1 MEDLGLFRLLRGC
14 SWMQLMHRRS
24 EPYSL
29 DDPYRKK
36 RPSTSKIIF
45 LSCEGSVTEEEYIEI
60 LSQIYDG
67 VKNRV
72 QLISVA
78 EDEIHTRPR
87 KRTREQNQV
96 LGKSKPWQLVERI
109 DKFKSEKE
117 SIYEFSKYP
126 EDEFWIV
133 SDVDDNLDNHK
144 IEFQNAINE
153 CDEKGY
159 KYAISNPF
167 FEIWLLLHHDEVTE
181 EDKKY
186 AVTEEHMYEATDHF
200 RIRLAEQGAALKE
213 QKHLQLEHYSDEKVK
228 MAVQRA
234 KDLVNGKDEKI
245 PSEYG
250 TYVYK
255 IVEEIL
261 DVVEK
266 KSTIN
271 RED

>member
-1 MEDLGLFRLLRGC
+1 
-14 SWMQLMHRRS
+14 MQLIHRRS
-24 EPYSL
+24 TPFTNE
-29 DDPYRKK
+29 DPYRLK

-45 LSCEGSVTEEEYIEI
+45 LSCEGSVTEEEYIEV

-67 VKNRV
+67 VKGRV

-78 EDEIHTRPR
+78 EDEVHTLPK

-109 DKFKSEKE
+109 NKFKEKKDAK
-117 SIYEFSKYP
+117 YEFSKYP

-144 IEFQNAINE
+144 EEFENAIQE
-153 CDEKGY
+153 CEEKGY

-167 FEIWLLLHHDEVTE
+167 FEIWLLLHHDEASE

-186 AVTEEHMYEATDHF
+186 AVTETHPYEATKHF
-200 RIRLAEQGAALKE
+200 RMRLTDKGAPLKE
-213 QKHLQLEHYSDEKVK
+213 QKHLKLEHYSDEKVRL
-228 MAVQRA
+228 AVQRA
-234 KDLVNGKDEKI
+234 KELVEGKDEKI
-245 PSEYG
+245 PSGYG

-255 IVEEIL
+255 IIEEIL
-261 DVVEK
+261 DVVEA
-266 KSTIN
+266 
-271 RED
+271 

>member
-1 MEDLGLFRLLRGC
+1 
-14 SWMQLMHRRS
+14 MQLIHRRS
-24 EPYSL
+24 TPFTNE
-29 DDPYRKK
+29 DPYRLK

-45 LSCEGSVTEEEYIEI
+45 LSCEGSVTEEEYIEV

-67 VKNRV
+67 VKGRV

-78 EDEIHTRPR
+78 EDEVHTLPK

-109 DKFKSEKE
+109 NKFKEKKDAK
-117 SIYEFSKYP
+117 YEFSKYP

-144 IEFQNAINE
+144 EEFENAIQE
-153 CDEKGY
+153 CEEKGY

-167 FEIWLLLHHDEVTE
+167 FEIWLLLHHDEASE

-186 AVTEEHMYEATDHF
+186 AVTETHPYEATNHF
-200 RIRLAEQGAALKE
+200 RMRLTDKGAPLKE
-213 QKHLQLEHYSDEKVK
+213 QKHLKLEHYSDEKVRL
-228 MAVQRA
+228 AVQRA
-234 KDLVNGKDEKI
+234 KELVEGKDEKI
-245 PSEYG
+245 PSGYG

-255 IVEEIL
+255 IIEEIL
-261 DVVEK
+261 DVVEA
-266 KSTIN
+266 
-271 RED
+271 

>member
-1 MEDLGLFRLLRGC
+1 MHLIHKRSTPFTNENSYRL
-14 SWMQLMHRRS
+14 
-24 EPYSL
+24 
-29 DDPYRKK
+29 K

-45 LSCEGSVTEEEYIEI
+45 LSCEGSVTEEEYIEV

-67 VKNRV
+67 VKGRV

-78 EDEIHTRPR
+78 EDEVHTLPK

-109 DKFKSEKE
+109 NKFKEEKE
-117 SIYEFSKYP
+117 AKYEFSKYP

-133 SDVDDNLDNHK
+133 SDVDDNLDNHET
-144 IEFQNAINE
+144 EFKNAIQE

-167 FEIWLLLHHDEVTE
+167 FEMWLLLHHDEVRE
-181 EDKKY
+181 EDRKY
-186 AVTEEHMYEATDHF
+186 AVTETHSYEATDHF
-200 RIRLAEQGAALKE
+200 RVRLTEKGAPLKE
-213 QKHLQLEHYSDEKVK
+213 QKHLNIEHYSDEKIRL
-228 MAVQRA
+228 AVQRA
-234 KDLVNGKDEKI
+234 KGLVKGKEEKI
-245 PSEYG
+245 PSDYG

-261 DVVEK
+261 EAI
-266 KSTIN
+266 S
-271 RED
+271 

>member
-1 MEDLGLFRLLRGC
+1 
-14 SWMQLMHRRS
+14 MQLIHRRS
-24 EPYSL
+24 TPFTNE
-29 DDPYRKK
+29 DPYRLK

-45 LSCEGSVTEEEYIEI
+45 LSCEGSVTEEEYIEV

-67 VKNRV
+67 VKGRV

-78 EDEIHTRPR
+78 EDEVHTLPK

-109 DKFKSEKE
+109 NKFKEKKDAK
-117 SIYEFSKYP
+117 YEFSKYP

-144 IEFQNAINE
+144 EEFENAIQE
-153 CDEKGY
+153 CEEKGY

-167 FEIWLLLHHDEVTE
+167 FEIWLLLHHDEASE

-186 AVTEEHMYEATDHF
+186 AVTETHPYEATNHF
-200 RIRLAEQGAALKE
+200 RMRLTDKGAPLKE
-213 QKHLQLEHYSDEKVK
+213 QKHLKLEHYSDEKVRL
-228 MAVQRA
+228 AVQRA
-234 KDLVNGKDEKI
+234 KELVEGKDEKI
-245 PSEYG
+245 PSGYG

-255 IVEEIL
+255 IIEEIL
-261 DVVEK
+261 NVVEA
-266 KSTIN
+266 
-271 RED
+271 

>member
-1 MEDLGLFRLLRGC
+1 
-14 SWMQLMHRRS
+14 MQLIHRRS
-24 EPYSL
+24 KPFTIE
-29 DDPYRKK
+29 DPYRTK

-67 VKNRV
+67 VKSRV

-78 EDEIHTRPR
+78 EDEIHTSVK
-87 KRTREQNQV
+87 KRTTKQNQV

-109 DKFKSEKE
+109 DKFKMEKE

-126 EDEFWIV
+126 DDEFWIV

-144 IEFQNAINE
+144 EQFENAIKE

-159 KYAISNPF
+159 RYAISNPF
-167 FEIWLLLHHDEVTE
+167 FEIWLLLHHDDVNE

-186 AVTEEHMYEATDHF
+186 AVTKQHRYEPTDHF
-200 RIRLAEQGAALKE
+200 RTRLSENGASLKDK
-213 QKHLQLEHYSDEKVK
+213 KHLQLEHYSDEKVK
-228 MAVQRA
+228 IAVERA
-234 KDLVNGKDEKI
+234 KVLMNGKNEKI
-245 PSEYG
+245 PLEFG
-250 TYVYK
+250 TYFYK

-261 DVVEK
+261 EATDNYIGCE
-266 KSTIN
+266 
-271 RED
+271 RR

>member
-1 MEDLGLFRLLRGC
+1 MEDLELFRLLGRC
-14 SWMQLMHRRS
+14 RKMQLMHRRS
-24 EPYSL
+24 KPFSL
-29 DDPYRKK
+29 DDPYRTK
-36 RPSTSKIIF
+36 RPATSKIIF

-72 QLISVA
+72 RLISVA
-78 EDEIHTRPR
+78 EDEIHTQPQ
-87 KRTREQNQV
+87 KRTKKQNQV
-96 LGKSKPWQLVERI
+96 LGKTKPWQLVERI
-109 DKFKSEKE
+109 DRFKSEKE

-133 SDVDDNLDNHK
+133 SDIDDNLDNHK
-144 IEFQNAINE
+144 VEFQNAINE

-181 EDKKY
+181 EDRKY
-186 AVTEEHMYEATDHF
+186 AVTENHKYESTDHF
-200 RIRLAEQGAALKE
+200 RIRLAEQNAPLRE
-213 QKHLQLEHYSDEKVK
+213 QKHLQLEHYSDEKVRI
-228 MAVQRA
+228 AVHRA
-234 KDLVNGKDEKI
+234 KDIVNGKDEKI

-261 DVVEK
+261 DVAE
-266 KSTIN
+266 N
-271 RED
+271 N

>member
-1 MEDLGLFRLLRGC
+1 
-14 SWMQLMHRRS
+14 MQLMHRRS
-24 EPYSL
+24 TPYTNEN
-29 DDPYRKK
+29 PYRKK

-67 VKNRV
+67 VKGRV

-78 EDEIHTRPR
+78 EDAVHTSPN
-87 KRTREQNQV
+87 KRTREQNQL

-109 DKFKSEKE
+109 DKFKEEKE
-117 SIYEFSKYP
+117 TKYEFSKYP

-144 IEFQNAINE
+144 EEFENTIKE

-167 FEIWLLLHHDEVTE
+167 FEIWLLLHHDEVSE
-181 EDKKY
+181 EDRKY
-186 AVTEEHMYEATDHF
+186 AVTKTHHYEATDHF
-200 RIRLAEQGAALKE
+200 RVRLAEKGAALKE
-213 QKHLQLEHYSDEKVK
+213 HKHIKKEHYSDEKIRV
-228 MAVQRA
+228 AVQRA
-234 KDLVNGKDEKI
+234 KELLNGKEEKI

-250 TYVYK
+250 TYMYK
-255 IVEEIL
+255 VVEEIL
-261 DVVEK
+261 KVI
-266 KSTIN
+266 S
-271 RED
+271 